1 MKCDDTGEANKGNR
15 TFSSVHLLL
24 LLQSECLSTFWWFRC
39 HAFRGSMLAR
49 RALRMLG
56 GLVCRLREVA
66 SESLILKERTTYL
79 YNSDNIIIY
88 TALAFKLKLPELT
101 LRPFQAIQKITDL

>member
-1 MKCDDTGEANKGNR
+1 MSVFRLFGGSGATPSEAPCLRGER
-15 TFSSVHLLL
+15 
-24 LLQSECLSTFWWFRC
+24 
-39 HAFRGSMLAR
+39 RGV
-49 RALRMLG
+49 LG

-101 LRPFQAIQKITDL
+101 LRPFQAIQNITDL